1 MPEKNKFNIFTEE
14 LVSLEKKVY
23 LLVQKNFELTHGYN
37 SLLKMNDLLNRENE
51 VLKMK
56 IEELES
62 NIENESSNIRIL
74 KNIDNKEEFKQN
86 IDELVKVIDYHLR
99 S

>member
-1 MPEKNKFNIFTEE
+1 MEE

-23 LLVQKNFELTHGYN
+23 FLVQKNFELTHGYN

-56 IEELES
+56 IEDIES

-86 IDELVKVIDYHLR
+86 IDELVKAIDYHLR